1 MLSTLDINGFRTFEH
16 LRVDGL
22 ARVNLFVGSNNAGKT
37 SVLEAAEI
45 LFAGGRP
52 WALLRSPTRR
62 GDGFLSEVRSSR
74 DAVDI
79 RHLFHGHDL
88 KAGSR
93 FQMVG
98 QGIRRRHVECQVVPA
113 PMDDQGSGQPQPLL
127 RDEAWQGGQGWE
139 DKADFGPPLALQL
152 SGDQISTPRVVL
164 LTESGALPISA
175 AAHRLPG
182 EEDTDTPSNFVGT
195 MDLEYRLNQLWD
207 QILLTPN
214 EEKVTEALRIIEP
227 SIERVASLSRP
238 SVRGAPS
245 PMVLRL
251 RDTESRVPIGS
262 MGDGLKRLL
271 VLSVNLVTS
280 AGGALLVDEIDT
292 GLHHSV
298 LTQMWRLLIETA
310 ARLNV
315 QVFASTHSLDCI
327 QALATVCEKFPL
339 LGNELAVYRV
349 QEQSESPVR
358 YSANDLA
365 LAIRHE
371 MEIR

>member
-1 MLSTLDINGFRTFEH
+1 
-16 LRVDGL
+16 
-22 ARVNLFVGSNNAGKT
+22 LF
-37 SVLEAAEI
+37 
-45 LFAGGRP
+45 
-52 WALLRSPTRR
+52 
-62 GDGFLSEVRSSR
+62 
-74 DAVDI
+74 
-79 RHLFHGHDL
+79 
-88 KAGSR
+88 
-93 FQMVG
+93 
-98 QGIRRRHVECQVVPA
+98 
-113 PMDDQGSGQPQPLL
+113 
-127 RDEAWQGGQGWE
+127 RDEGWHGSQGWE
-139 DKADFGPPLALQL
+139 DKTDSGPPLALQL
-152 SGDQISTPRVVL
+152 SGDQISAPRVVL
-164 LTESGALPISA
+164 LTEGGALPISA

-182 EEDTDTPSNFVGT
+182 DEDTDSPANFVGT
-195 MDLEYRLNQLWD
+195 MDPEYRLNQMWD

-251 RDTESRVPIGS
+251 RDTEARVPIGS

-271 VLSVNLVTS
+271 VLSINLVTS
-280 AGGALLVDEIDT
+280 AGGALIVDEIDT

-310 ARLNV
+310 AGLNV
-315 QVFASTHSLDCI
+315 QVFASTHSLDCV
-327 QALATVCEKFPL
+327 QALAAICEKSPA
-339 LGNELAVYRV
+339 LGNEIAVHRV
-349 QEQSESPVR
+349 QERAESTVR